1 MDATKLEQ
9 GNAWLKKIK
18 AMENISNELKQFEDI
33 NKVEGISS
41 VLFYTTAGD
50 KHTLEVTEGMFESPE
65 NKENFRAIAQDAIDR
80 FNTLINQE
88 SQAVQNDFDLL

>member
-9 GNAWLKKIK
+9 ANAWFKKIK
-18 AMENISNELKQFEDI
+18 TMENISNELKQFNDI

-50 KHTLEVTEGMFESPE
+50 KYTLEITEGMFESPE
-65 NKENFRAIAQDAIDR
+65 NKENFRAIARDTIDR
-80 FNTLINQE
+80 FHTLINQE